1 MGTLFLNT
9 KSIYLFI
16 HLFIYIFIYYL
27 VVVDK
32 NTKIMYTINIALQN
46 RMLLSELPTVEITI
60 IIKKSKNTRDLNF
73 RDLYLTKTPIE
84 SHTLH
89 IAKPI

>member
-1 MGTLFLNT
+1 
-9 KSIYLFI
+9 
-16 HLFIYIFIYYL
+16 
-27 VVVDK
+27 
-32 NTKIMYTINIALQN
+32 MYTIKIALQH

-73 RDLYLTKTPIE
+73 RDLYLAKTPTE

>member
-16 HLFIYIFIYYL
+16 HLFIYLFIYYL

-60 IIKKSKNTRDLNF
+60 IIKKSKNTRDL
-73 RDLYLTKTPIE
+73 YLTKTPIE

>member
-1 MGTLFLNT
+1 
-9 KSIYLFI
+9 
-16 HLFIYIFIYYL
+16 
-27 VVVDK
+27 
-32 NTKIMYTINIALQN
+32 MYTINIALQN

-60 IIKKSKNTRDLNF
+60 IIKESKNT

-89 IAKPI
+89 IAKPM

>member
-16 HLFIYIFIYYL
+16 HLSIYLFIYYL